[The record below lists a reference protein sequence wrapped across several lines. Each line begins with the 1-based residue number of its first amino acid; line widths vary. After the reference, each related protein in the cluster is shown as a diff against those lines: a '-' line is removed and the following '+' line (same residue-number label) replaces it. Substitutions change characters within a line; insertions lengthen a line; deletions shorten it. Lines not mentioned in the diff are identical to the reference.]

1 MAESASFT
9 SRSRNR
15 LCNKAAQEAIIT
27 GRVENW
33 AAFTRAHI
41 YKCVN
46 KRGRLWAHKAVKS
59 IALLSAVAS
68 LNEDRLITLEAQIKL
83 FKRIMRRNSGSSRQ
97 SDCKIW
103 LKILW
108 FYTPFPLC
116 STGKARCA
124 QSLHHPPTQSPHPS
138 VLQLASQGKPNQIR
152 FDQPLY
158 HHSCFECSPN
168 TETTFRKES
177 MWKQQI
183 NLLIL
188 FQLSSQVT

>member
-1 MAESASFT
+1 MFKKKIITAESASFT

-27 GRVENW
+27 GRGENW

-41 YKCVN
+41 YKWVN

-59 IALLSAVAS
+59 TVLLSAVAS

-83 FKRIMRRNSGSSRQ
+83 FKRIMRRNSRSSRQ

-116 STGKARCA
+116 SPGKAQCA
-124 QSLHHPPTQSPHPS
+124 TPLHRAPS
-138 VLQLASQGKPNQIR
+138 IGAAIGIPRK
-152 FDQPLY
+152 
-158 HHSCFECSPN
+158 
-168 TETTFRKES
+168 TEL
-177 MWKQQI
+177 
-183 NLLIL
+183 NLLWAASVSPLLLWMHI
-188 FQLSSQVT
+188 

>member
-27 GRVENW
+27 GRGENW

-41 YKCVN
+41 YKWVN

-59 IALLSAVAS
+59 TVLLSAVAS

-83 FKRIMRRNSGSSRQ
+83 FKRIMRRNSRSSRQ

-116 STGKARCA
+116 SPGKAQCATLLHRAPIHRCCNWHPKENRA
-124 QSLHHPPTQSPHPS
+124 ESALSSLCITTAALDAH
-138 VLQLASQGKPNQIR
+138 LMLK
-152 FDQPLY
+152 
-158 HHSCFECSPN
+158 
-168 TETTFRKES
+168 TTFRKNQRENS
-177 MWKQQI
+177 K
-183 NLLIL
+183 
-188 FQLSSQVT
+188 

>member
-27 GRVENW
+27 GRAENC

-41 YKCVN
+41 YEWVN
-46 KRGRLWAHKAVKS
+46 KRGRLRAHKAVNS
-59 IALLSAVAS
+59 TALLSAVAS

-103 LKILW
+103 LKILQVLYSLSFVLTW
-108 FYTPFPLC
+108 KGSMCPVFATPPLDTAPIHQC
-116 STGKARCA
+116 CNW
-124 QSLHHPPTQSPHPS
+124 HP
-138 VLQLASQGKPNQIR
+138 
-152 FDQPLY
+152 
-158 HHSCFECSPN
+158 
-168 TETTFRKES
+168 RKT
-177 MWKQQI
+177 KL
-183 NLLIL
+183 NLLWPVPVSPL
-188 FQLSSQVT
+188 LLWMLT